1 MAHRYSTAEKGKWIP
16 VPSQQERRTPIKIPE
31 SDNSTLIEENKLTLI
46 GRVMNPLVQKPH
58 WVVEWLSQF
67 WNLNAAVV
75 GRPLGPDLFSFKFE
89 TEEDLANILRKSP
102 YHYKRWML
110 VLQRWEPVISNDYPS
125 SILFWVR
132 IHGVPL
138 HYWQTITFHSIG
150 KALGRI
156 VDEDIPEGRLRLE
169 LNGLKPLEMKLPI
182 SIPSG
187 EVIWITLEYEK
198 LEKHCFHCYS
208 LMHEEKECPLKPAN
222 TTTEQTTRGI
232 NQLNT
237 VSTLEEYRRRNQNR
251 LGDLPPRRPEASQN
265 REISSYHH
273 RDLQPRERDQS
284 RSDNRRDYS
293 PRKSRVLEE
302 RLRYPP
308 HWDSHRNASRE
319 YNRLDDRASSRGDSR
334 LHLKERTPQYFRPI
348 ARNDKEPSSKAGSK
362 SENADITSPP
372 RFISDIQG
380 NLHRTT
386 PQPSQRTQISHTPS
400 PTPLREPM
408 LLPSHTEVGEGI
420 IPSAQRR
427 SALDII
433 SSQSP
438 PVPPRSHEGSSLLSE
453 RLQEVKIQYDEIIGD
468 KPQGKQLQP
477 LKQ

>member
-1 MAHRYSTAEKGKWIP
+1 FTRILYPQDLNIPNRKPPPAYAPCSNEMAHRYSTAEKGKWIL

-31 SDNSTLIEENKLTLI
+31 SDNSALIEENKLILI

-58 WVVEWLSQF
+58 W
-67 WNLNAAVV
+67 
-75 GRPLGPDLFSFKFE
+75 
-89 TEEDLANILRKSP
+89 
-102 YHYKRWML
+102 
-110 VLQRWEPVISNDYPS
+110 
-125 SILFWVR
+125 
-132 IHGVPL
+132 
-138 HYWQTITFHSIG
+138 
-150 KALGRI
+150 
-156 VDEDIPEGRLRLE
+156 
-169 LNGLKPLEMKLPI
+169 LPI
-182 SIPSG
+182 SLPSR

-237 VSTLEEYRRRNQNR
+237 VSTLEEYKRRNQNR

-284 RSDNRRDYS
+284 HSDNRRDCS

-308 HWDSHRNASRE
+308 HWDSHRNASCE
-319 YNRLDDRASSRGDSR
+319 YNRPDDRASSRGDSR

-427 SALDII
+427 SALDRI

-453 RLQEVKIQYDEIIGD
+453 RLQEVEIQYDEIIGGQTNEIRSSVEHIHSSLRLGAPTTLKR
-468 KPQGKQLQP
+468 KPARQTTKKTASTSKTIAKKRSTGAKGKSIQSPLQGANTRKRLTT
-477 LKQ
+477 LR